1 MYVKCNR
8 KGDGSDMKTVLIVED
23 HSRVALLIQ
32 SYLKRD
38 GYNTLLA
45 FDGIQAIK
53 MFDQNNPDLLILDVM
68 LPGKSGLEIV
78 KEIRKTSSVPI
89 IMLTAKSE
97 EKDKLNG
104 LGLGADD
111 YIVKPFSPNE
121 MVARVNALFRRVE
134 FDRSHTSVFSG
145 PIKYKTLS
153 LDPERREV
161 FYKNIQIDITA
172 LQFKLLETF
181 IKSPGQ
187 VFSRAALL
195 ENIQAEEEIYERT
208 IDAHIKNI
216 RKLIGESGNKTGLIH
231 TVHGIG
237 YKFE

>member
-1 MYVKCNR
+1 
-8 KGDGSDMKTVLIVED
+8 MKTVLIVED

-45 FDGIQAIK
+45 FDGLSAVKSFEKNQ
-53 MFDQNNPDLLILDVM
+53 PDLLILDVM
-68 LPGKSGLEIV
+68 LPGLSGLEIV
-78 KEIRKTSSVPI
+78 KRVRKNSSVPI

-97 EKDKLNG
+97 ENDKLTG
-104 LGLGADD
+104 LKLGADD

-121 MVARVNALFRRVE
+121 MVARVDALFRRVE
-134 FDRSHTSVFSG
+134 YDQPGSRGISRQ
-145 PIKYKTLS
+145 IKYKDLI
-153 LDPERREV
+153 LDSERQEV
-161 FYKNIQIDITA
+161 FYKNIEIDITA
-172 LQFKLLETF
+172 LQFRILETF

-195 ENIQAEEEIYERT
+195 EQIQAEGEIFERT

-216 RKLIGESGNKTGLIH
+216 RKLIGESGNKAGLIH
-231 TVHGIG
+231 TVHGVG

>member
-1 MYVKCNR
+1 
-8 KGDGSDMKTVLIVED
+8 MKTVLIVED

-38 GYNTLLA
+38 GYKTLLA
-45 FDGIQAIK
+45 YDGIEAVK
-53 MFDQNNPDLLILDVM
+53 SFKKNRPDLLILDVM
-68 LPGKSGLEIV
+68 LPGLSGLDIV
-78 KEIRKTSSVPI
+78 KKVRETSSVPI

-97 EKDKLNG
+97 EKDKLKG
-104 LGLGADD
+104 LKLGADD

-121 MVARVNALFRRVE
+121 MVARVEALFRRVD
-134 FDRSHTSVFSG
+134 FDHSHTPETNG
-145 PIKYKTLS
+145 PVKYKELS
-153 LDPERREV
+153 LDPVRREV
-161 FYKNIQIDITA
+161 FYNNIKIDITA
-172 LQFKLLETF
+172 LQFRILETL

-187 VFSRAALL
+187 VFTRTALL
-195 ENIQAEEEIYERT
+195 EQIQAEEEIYERT

-231 TVHGIG
+231 TVHGVG

>member
-1 MYVKCNR
+1 
-8 KGDGSDMKTVLIVED
+8 MKTVLIVED

-53 MFDQNNPDLLILDVM
+53 IFHQKNPDLLILDVM
-68 LPGKSGLEIV
+68 LPGKSGFEII
-78 KEIRKTSSVPI
+78 KEIRKISSVPI

-97 EKDKLNG
+97 EKDKLSG
-104 LGLGADD
+104 LELGADD

-134 FDRSHTSVFSG
+134 FDHSHKHEVSG
-145 PIKYKTLS
+145 PIKYKDLS
-153 LDPERREV
+153 LDPERKKV

-187 VFSRAALL
+187 VFTRTALL
-195 ENIQAEEEIYERT
+195 ENIQAEEEIFERT

>member
-1 MYVKCNR
+1 
-8 KGDGSDMKTVLIVED
+8 MKTVLIVED

-38 GYNTLLA
+38 GYKTLLA
-45 FDGIQAIK
+45 YDGIEAVK
-53 MFDQNNPDLLILDVM
+53 SFKKNRPDLLILDVM
-68 LPGKSGLEIV
+68 LPGLSGLDIV
-78 KEIRKTSSVPI
+78 KKVRETSSVPI

-97 EKDKLNG
+97 EKDKLKG
-104 LGLGADD
+104 LKLGADD

-121 MVARVNALFRRVE
+121 MVARVEALFRRVE
-134 FDRSHTSVFSG
+134 FDHFHTPETNG
-145 PIKYKTLS
+145 PVKYKELS
-153 LDPERREV
+153 LDPVRSEV
-161 FYKNIQIDITA
+161 FYNNIKIDITA
-172 LQFKLLETF
+172 LQFRILETL

-187 VFSRAALL
+187 VFTRTALL
-195 ENIQAEEEIYERT
+195 EQIQAEKEIYERT

-231 TVHGIG
+231 TMHGVG

>member
-1 MYVKCNR
+1 
-8 KGDGSDMKTVLIVED
+8 MKTVLIVED

-38 GYNTLLA
+38 GYNTRLA

-53 MFDQNNPDLLILDVM
+53 IFHKCNPDLLILDVM
-68 LPGKSGLEIV
+68 LPGISGLEIV
-78 KEIRKTSSVPI
+78 KEIRKISSVPI

-97 EKDKLNG
+97 EKDKLSG
-104 LGLGADD
+104 LDLGADD

-121 MVARVNALFRRVE
+121 MVARVSALFRRVE
-134 FDRSHTSVFSG
+134 FDHSQYQEISG
-145 PIKYKTLS
+145 PIKYKDLV
-153 LDPERREV
+153 LDSERREV
-161 FYKNIQIDITA
+161 FYKNIKIDITA
-172 LQFKLLETF
+172 LQFKLLEIF

-187 VFSRAALL
+187 VFTRTALL
-195 ENIQAEEEIYERT
+195 ENIQAEDEIFERT

-216 RKLIGESGNKTGLIH
+216 RKLIGESGNKTGLIY

>member
-1 MYVKCNR
+1 
-8 KGDGSDMKTVLIVED
+8 MKTVLIVED

-38 GYNTLLA
+38 GYKTLLA
-45 FDGIQAIK
+45 YDGIEAVK
-53 MFDQNNPDLLILDVM
+53 SFKKNRPDLLILDIM
-68 LPGKSGLEIV
+68 LPGLSGLDIV
-78 KEIRKTSSVPI
+78 KKVRETSSVPI

-97 EKDKLNG
+97 EKDKLKG
-104 LGLGADD
+104 LKLGADD

-121 MVARVNALFRRVE
+121 MVARVEALFRRVE
-134 FDRSHTSVFSG
+134 FDHSHTPETNSPV
-145 PIKYKTLS
+145 KYKELS
-153 LDPERREV
+153 LDSVRREV
-161 FYKNIQIDITA
+161 FYNNIKIDITA
-172 LQFKLLETF
+172 LQFRILETL

-187 VFSRAALL
+187 VFTRAALL
-195 ENIQAEEEIYERT
+195 EQIQAEEEIYERT

-231 TVHGIG
+231 TVHGVG

>member
-1 MYVKCNR
+1 
-8 KGDGSDMKTVLIVED
+8 MKTVLIVED

-45 FDGIQAIK
+45 FDGLSAIK
-53 MFDQNNPDLLILDVM
+53 SFEKNNPDLLILDIM
-68 LPGKSGLEIV
+68 LPGLSGLEIV
-78 KEIRKTSSVPI
+78 EKVRKVSSVPI

-97 EKDKLNG
+97 EKDKLTG
-104 LGLGADD
+104 LKLGADD

-121 MVARVNALFRRVE
+121 MVARVDALFRRVE
-134 FDRSHTSVFSG
+134 FDQSDSSHLSDPVT
-145 PIKYKTLS
+145 YKDLI
-153 LDPERREV
+153 LDSERREV
-161 FYKNIQIDITA
+161 FYKNSAINITA
-172 LQFKLLETF
+172 LQFRILETF

-187 VFSRAALL
+187 VFTRAALL
-195 ENIQAEEEIYERT
+195 EQIQAEDEIYERT

-231 TVHGIG
+231 TVHGVG